1 MPSELGF
8 TSLSVLILSIYCV
21 TTRHWGNQSG
31 CYSRHYDLLVF
42 CMGKKKPPKQQLLW
56 SVIKTVLGWDDGM
69 GELDLVE
76 NQQVAPSVQPP
87 LRCCKGL
94 AAPTTFSA
102 ANTLRFRLW
111 SPIQGTPSP
120 LHFQIKVTPFLP
132 QASQGHTLPQTG
144 RPPLL
149 STSSSW
155 APYTVGWHCL
165 ACISAGFRPL
175 PNSASAPSFA
185 WVLTQVPLP
194 DKHPEL

>member
-56 SVIKTVLGWDDGM
+56 SVIKTVPGWDDGM

-120 LHFQIKVTPFLP
+120 PLP
-132 QASQGHTLPQTG
+132 DQGHTLPPTG
-144 RPPLL
+144 KPRSHPSSDRQATTAFYFKFLSTLHRWLALSGLHLSWISPSSQFCLCPLL
-149 STSSSW
+149 CLGVDSSTTPW
-155 APYTVGWHCL
+155 
-165 ACISAGFRPL
+165 
-175 PNSASAPSFA
+175 
-185 WVLTQVPLP
+185 
-194 DKHPEL
+194 